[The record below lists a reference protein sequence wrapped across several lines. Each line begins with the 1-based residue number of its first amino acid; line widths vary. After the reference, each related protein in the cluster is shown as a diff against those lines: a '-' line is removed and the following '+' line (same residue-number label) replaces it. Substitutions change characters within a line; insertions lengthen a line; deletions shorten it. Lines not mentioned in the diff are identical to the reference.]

1 MPGTFLN
8 SGRLTEKH
16 YYECIS
22 VINLKVLHGLWIA
35 PIKITILL
43 NTGLYPNWH
52 FLCHTFII
60 LCVRWWGGGREFDP
74 KCNLSIVIST
84 KLSWR
89 IQDTTDND

>member
-1 MPGTFLN
+1 MDCPYKNNHFIEHWFVTN
-8 SGRLTEKH
+8 
-16 YYECIS
+16 
-22 VINLKVLHGLWIA
+22 
-35 PIKITILL
+35 
-43 NTGLYPNWH
+43 

-60 LCVRWWGGGREFDP
+60 LCVRWWDGGREFDP